1 MTDEF
6 PSLTGADH
14 RDSILS
20 ADEVDAAALADDL
33 FLDAVLAG
41 RATDDAAS
49 VQARVRAACDAID
62 APIGRIEPATP
73 ARGRRWR
80 PLVAA
85 AVVVAAVG
93 LLTMLVALPSPAYA
107 TVDAS
112 LERLESADLTFRIS
126 VESPNGEED
135 ATGRASGLQRRFD
148 GATLHVRGPQI
159 VLLANGRNG
168 EVFVRGH
175 DGERFWSN
183 HLPEDVESAISAR
196 ADRGIPFQRF
206 LDSIDGDL
214 RGLLGGLRRGYVLT
228 SGEAE
233 TDPHDGAVLRRFSGT
248 RRPASLDQPDRPA
261 PGERMRGRHGGQG
274 ERFGGDNERF
284 GGRNGRFGGDNER
297 FGGRHERFDCHAEQ
311 FDIWID
317 EDGNLRRLRLSG
329 MPGRDGDSIGDL
341 LLELIDTAPLDDAVF
356 DPATYPEIER
366 SQMRRDGNMSRPP
379 RGDQPR
385 ECPES

>member
-6 PSLTGADH
+6 PSLTSADH
-14 RDSILS
+14 RDSILN
-20 ADEVDAAALADDL
+20 ADEVSPAAIADDL

-112 LERLESADLTFRIS
+112 LERLETTDLTFLIA
-126 VESPNGEED
+126 VESSEGED
-135 ATGRASGLQRRFD
+135 ATSGRRSGLQRRFD
-148 GATLHVRGPQI
+148 GAIIHVSGPRV
-159 VLLANGRNG
+159 VLLTKGRND
-168 EVFVRGH
+168 EVLARGH

-183 HLPEDVESAISAR
+183 HLPDAVESAISAR
-196 ADRGIPFQRF
+196 GDRCIPFQRF

-214 RGLLGGLRRGYVLT
+214 RGLLGGLRG
-228 SGEAE
+228 
-233 TDPHDGAVLRRFSGT
+233 
-248 RRPASLDQPDRPA
+248 
-261 PGERMRGRHGGQG
+261 
-274 ERFGGDNERF
+274 
-284 GGRNGRFGGDNER
+284 
-297 FGGRHERFDCHAEQ
+297 
-311 FDIWID
+311 
-317 EDGNLRRLRLSG
+317 
-329 MPGRDGDSIGDL
+329 
-341 LLELIDTAPLDDAVF
+341 
-356 DPATYPEIER
+356 
-366 SQMRRDGNMSRPP
+366 
-379 RGDQPR
+379 
-385 ECPES
+385 